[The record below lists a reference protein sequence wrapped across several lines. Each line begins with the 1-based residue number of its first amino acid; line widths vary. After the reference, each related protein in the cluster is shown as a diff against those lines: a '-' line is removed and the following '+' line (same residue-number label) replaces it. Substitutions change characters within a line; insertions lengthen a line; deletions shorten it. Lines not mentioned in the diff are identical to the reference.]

1 MVAPFQ
7 VLSYT
12 IVVVTFINTQEK
24 YMDANATIEAVKVF
38 CKANSGDTQIWSGN
52 KATYHW
58 NIGKVTGAGIV
69 NGVVRKLAGI
79 DSGSGQQIWVVA
91 GSFKIISA
99 IASRPSISFL
109 DISNNNIGTDIEL
122 ILDKL
127 NSSGAIIP
135 TPDCE

>member
-12 IVVVTFINTQEK
+12 IVVVTFNTQEND
-24 YMDANATIEAVKVF
+24 MDANATIEAVKVF

-52 KATYHW
+52 KATYYW

-91 GSFKIISA
+91 GSFKIMPDGT
-99 IASRPSISFL
+99 IARFTGLPNKLQSQM
-109 DISNNNIGTDIEL
+109 NIAKPAAVTTTVAE
-122 ILDKL
+122 
-127 NSSGAIIP
+127 
-135 TPDCE
+135 TVTV